1 MFSID
6 LDVLNKLDLPPLN
19 YNNFLVF
26 LFYFVVLVFFPY
38 RMYSNLT
45 VKSFI
50 FTRLLREWWS
60 KMDTNP
66 MFAVHLL
73 LLVSLSC
80 LVSRFGRLQLR
91 FPHFESDEPVQNYSL
106 LLDMPNILQI
116 IRSFKKKV
124 ILVYLLWTHP

>member
-1 MFSID
+1 MH
-6 LDVLNKLDLPPLN
+6 
-19 YNNFLVF
+19 
-26 LFYFVVLVFFPY
+26 
-38 RMYSNLT
+38 
-45 VKSFI
+45 
-50 FTRLLREWWS
+50 
-60 KMDTNP
+60 TNP

-116 IRSFKKKV
+116 IRSFKKKSYFSV
-124 ILVYLLWTHP
+124 AAVDTSLRLGFEQVKVQVGDTNILPSALLAMAELGSLFKYKHFYTLRKVLHLCHLKNP